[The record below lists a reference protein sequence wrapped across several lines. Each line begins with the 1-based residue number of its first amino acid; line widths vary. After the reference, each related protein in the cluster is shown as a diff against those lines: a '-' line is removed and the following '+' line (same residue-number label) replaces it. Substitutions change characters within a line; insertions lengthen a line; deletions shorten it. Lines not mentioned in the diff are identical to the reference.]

1 MGKYKIKYETNGII
15 NEANIEFSTESAIK
29 DILINHHKVDNP
41 IILKIQEEI
50 SNVGNETV
58 ELAPNLQKSTD
69 IYAVITFATALL
81 GFMFLPLLFVPI
93 CFIFSLVSYYRLKD
107 NKNLQGKGLRLVG
120 ALINS
125 VNILYLMYT
134 FEIGFFK
141 TNN

>member
-50 SNVGNETV
+50 SNVGNEAL

-107 NKNLQGKGLRLVG
+107 NKNLQGKGLRLMG
-120 ALINS
+120 ALINA
-125 VNILYLMYT
+125 VNIIYLMYT
-134 FEIGFFK
+134 FQIGIFK
-141 TNN
+141 PNN